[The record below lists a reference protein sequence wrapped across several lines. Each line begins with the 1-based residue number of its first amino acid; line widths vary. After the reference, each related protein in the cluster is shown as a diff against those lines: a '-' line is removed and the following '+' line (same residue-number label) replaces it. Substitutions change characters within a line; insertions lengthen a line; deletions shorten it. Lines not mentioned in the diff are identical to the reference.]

1 VKKNIL
7 FTLHL
12 FFSAIVRFL
21 VISLSIDLKKKFKI
35 STNNET
41 NKDFMVLEDCEY
53 HILRTRKK

>member
-1 VKKNIL
+1 VKKYIL

-21 VISLSIDLKKKFKI
+21 VVSLSIDLKKFKI

-41 NKDFMVLEDCEY
+41 NKDFMGLEDCEY